1 MKTVGVGEIK
11 AHFSDILEQV
21 KGGDRI
27 AVAYGKKKK
36 KIAVIVPYDEYRP
49 RAQRKLGL
57 LQGKAGFEILPGFE
71 ITDDDLLIS

>member
-21 KGGDRI
+21 KGGEKI

-36 KIAVIVPYDEYRP
+36 KVAVIVPYDEYSPKGR
-49 RAQRKLGL
+49 RRLGL
-57 LQGKAGFEILPGFE
+57 LQGKAGFEIRPGFVIADE
-71 ITDDDLLIS
+71 DLLAL